1 MSKIRVLVFPCG
13 SEIGLEVYNSVH
25 HSTHFELFG
34 LNSVDDHGKFV
45 YENYIDGI
53 GFINDFNFIDKLN
66 EIIKINKIEIIYP
79 TMDSVISFLKK
90 NESLIHAKILGS
102 SYETASICESKLR
115 TYELLNPVVKCPK
128 IFKSSSVEL
137 KFPLF
142 SKPIVGYGSRNT
154 KKILK
159 KDELV
164 DFDFNNNLLLEFL
177 PGDEYTIDCFTNL
190 DGNLIFVGARERHR
204 TMNGISVNTKSN
216 KLLSLEFK
224 NIANK
229 INNIVKFKGSW
240 FFQMKRDI
248 NNEHVLLEIACR
260 FAGSSSVHRIK
271 GINFALSNLFLEFGK
286 SIDFLIND
294 FEVEL
299 DRCLSSDYKINLS
312 YNTVFID
319 YDDTIILNEKVNLD
333 AIRFLF
339 HCINNNKEVI
349 LITKHSGNL
358 LNSLEC
364 YKISQIFK
372 KIIHLKSFEE
382 KSDIILDNL
391 TTSSIFIDDS
401 FEERNKVYLNTGIPV
416 FSPDSLCALLNVN

>member
-1 MSKIRVLVFPCG
+1 
-13 SEIGLEVYNSVH
+13 
-25 HSTHFELFG
+25 
-34 LNSVDDHGKFV
+34 
-45 YENYIDGI
+45 
-53 GFINDFNFIDKLN
+53 
-66 EIIKINKIEIIYP
+66 
-79 TMDSVISFLKK
+79 
-90 NESLIHAKILGS
+90 
-102 SYETASICESKLR
+102 
-115 TYELLNPVVKCPK
+115 
-128 IFKSSSVEL
+128 
-137 KFPLF
+137 
-142 SKPIVGYGSRNT
+142 
-154 KKILK
+154 
-159 KDELV
+159 
-164 DFDFNNNLLLEFL
+164 LLLEFL